1 MQELRQDQTVKLSEY
16 LRGHPRAY
24 VGEEAACERFLNG
37 VLWMARRGAQWREV
51 PAQYGN
57 WNSVYK
63 RFARWGEAG
72 IWTDMFE
79 HFADDPDLE
88 WVMLD
93 SSIVRAHACAAGA
106 SKKTVDRPHKPSVAA
121 AVASAPSSMS
131 PSMHS
136 GIQ

>member
-1 MQELRQDQTVKLSEY
+1 MQELRADQTAKLIEY
-16 LRGHPRAY
+16 LRSHPRAY

-37 VLWMARRGAQWREV
+37 VLWMARSGAQWREL

-79 HFADDPDLE
+79 HFAAAPDLE
-88 WVMLD
+88 WLLLD

-106 SKKTVDRPHKPSVAA
+106 SKKTVGKPPRRLVAA
-121 AVASAPSSMS
+121 AVASAPRSTSSSML
-131 PSMHS
+131 
-136 GIQ
+136 